1 MWPGTRLV
9 QFLQCFGGRKLLT
22 LKKKIDKTLCTHTNY
37 GGFCLLTPQ
46 APHAQARQG
55 NSDRPPVGR
64 CEGCDWYALGL
75 PTKLEAETI
84 IAGPD
89 EPGDRLTISGTI
101 FKKDGRTPAEGVIL
115 YLYHTDA
122 AAKYSPGKHQ
132 TQAKEHGRLRGW
144 VKTGAEWKYVFHT
157 ILPAS

>member
-1 MWPGTRLV
+1 MV
-9 QFLQCFGGRKLLT
+9 AFASC
-22 LKKKIDKTLCTHTNY
+22 
-37 GGFCLLTPQ
+37 TPQ

-55 NSDRPPVGR
+55 NSDRQVGGR
-64 CEGCDWYALGL
+64 YEGCDWYAQGMPAQLQ
-75 PTKLEAETI
+75 AETT

-89 EPGDRLTISGTI
+89 EAGERLTINGTI
-101 FKKDGRTPAEGVIL
+101 FQKDGRTPAEGVIL